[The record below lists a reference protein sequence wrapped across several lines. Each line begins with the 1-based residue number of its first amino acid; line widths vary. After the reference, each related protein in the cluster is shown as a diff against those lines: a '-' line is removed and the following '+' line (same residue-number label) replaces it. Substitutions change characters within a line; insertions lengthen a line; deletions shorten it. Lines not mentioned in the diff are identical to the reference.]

1 MTYGAASATIEGGR
15 VGAKS
20 AGMVVFS
27 FRDDP
32 RSKQYFARFA
42 EAQGAEFRDDSLC
55 WSTTV
60 RFCPFFLSWLDLP
73 TASDQEIVSVTS

>member
-1 MTYGAASATIEGGR
+1 VAGR

-20 AGMVVFS
+20 AGMVGLT

-32 RSKQYFARFA
+32 RSKRDFARFA

-60 RFCPFFLSWLDLP
+60 RFGPFFLAWLDLP
-73 TASDQEIVSVTS
+73 TAGDQEIASVTS